1 MAQTKTQFGYRS
13 APRSG
18 SGGREAAEHA
28 VVVVGAGPVGLS
40 LAIDLAQR
48 GQSVVL
54 LDDADRIGEGSRAIC
69 FSKRSLEFW
78 DRLGIGQRMVDKGVV
93 WSVGK
98 IFHGD
103 SQLYQ
108 FNLLPEE
115 GHKRPA
121 FINLQQFYAEA
132 YLVDRVEELPA
143 IDLRWRNKV
152 IGLEQRNDHVRAD
165 DRDAGWPLSAARRL
179 SSSPATA
186 PVRRCGRWSGA
197 EFAGQVFED
206 QFLIADVK
214 MTAEFPTERW
224 FWFDPPFHAGRS
236 ALLHKQP
243 DDIWRIDLQLSRYA
257 DPAFEKQPE
266 NVRPRIARMLG
277 HDKFDFEWI
286 SLYKFQ
292 CRRMD
297 RFIHGRV
304 IFAGDAAHQVSP
316 FGARG
321 ANSGLED
328 AENIAWKLDR
338 VLRGTSPEAL
348 LESYHTERSAA
359 ADENI
364 RESTRSTDFMAPAS
378 HQEARL
384 RKAVLSL
391 AKETEFGKRMVNG
404 GRLSVPSI
412 YDTPLSTADGDAW
425 RGGPRP
431 GASMPDAPIAAPIW
445 PADVPDRSFHRR
457 GNAVHAAGVRQWRG
471 DRCARGRWPI
481 RIGGE
486 GGFADRQGTGWR
498 ALRRRTRHR
507 LSAAARR
514 LCRRA
519 LPAPDAGRRSTPRW
533 RAPPAELRF
542 CHDAVHQLEF
552 CQAGRCLPRH
562 RRGASRVERDAKRR
576 PRCRAGAGARQS
588 YRRHRGAAMKPSRSP
603 SGGCSM
609 PASSSNSS
617 NNRIHGLERRKGLN

>member
-1 MAQTKTQFGYRS
+1 MAQQSKTQFGYRRH
-13 APRSG
+13 ADQDRSG
-18 SGGREAAEHA
+18 ADAAEHR

-48 GQSVVL
+48 GQAVVL

-69 FSKRSLEFW
+69 FSKRSLEYW

-93 WSVGK
+93 WSVGR

-132 YLVDRVEELPA
+132 YLVDRVHELPA
-143 IDLRWRNKV
+143 VDLRWRNKV
-152 IGLEQRNDHVRAD
+152 IGLERRNDHVALTIETPDGSYRLRAD
-165 DRDAGWPLSAARRL
+165 YVVACDGAR
-179 SSSPATA
+179 SSLRQM
-186 PVRRCGRWSGA
+186 VGA
-197 EFAGQVFED
+197 EFTGKVFED
-206 QFLIADVK
+206 QFLIADVR
-214 MTAEFPTERW
+214 MTAKFPTERW

-243 DDIWRIDLQLSRYA
+243 DDIWRIDLQLHPDA
-257 DPAFEKQPE
+257 DPAVEKRPE

-277 HDKFDFEWI
+277 HEKFDFEWI

-297 RFIHGRV
+297 KFLHGRV

-321 ANSGLED
+321 ANSGLDD
-328 AENIAWKLDR
+328 AENLAWKLDR
-338 VLRGTSPEAL
+338 VLRKNSPEAL
-348 LESYHTERSAA
+348 LESYHSERSAA

-378 HQEARL
+378 RQEARL
-384 RKAVLSL
+384 RAAVLSL
-391 AKETEFGKRMVNG
+391 ARETEFGKRMING
-404 GRLSVPSI
+404 GRLSVPST
-412 YDTPLSTADGDAW
+412 YDSQLSTADGEVW

-431 GASMPDAPIAAPIW
+431 GASMPDAPIA
-445 PADVPDRSFHRR
+445 
-457 GNAVHAAGVRQWRG
+457 G
-471 DRCARGRWPI
+471 ARGEGKFLTDAFVSAGARFTLLAFSNGAAVDAPDGVGVI

-486 GGFADRQGTGWR
+486 DGYSD
-498 ALRRRTRHR
+498 
-507 LSAAARR
+507 LSGLVAARYDAEPGTAYLLR
-514 LCRRA
+514 PDGYIAARFRHPIRSALDAALARA
-519 LPAPDAGRRSTPRW
+519 SATI
-533 RAPPAELRF
+533 E
-542 CHDAVHQLEF
+542 V
-552 CQAGRCLPRH
+552 
-562 RRGASRVERDAKRR
+562 
-576 PRCRAGAGARQS
+576 
-588 YRRHRGAAMKPSRSP
+588 
-603 SGGCSM
+603 
-609 PASSSNSS
+609 
-617 NNRIHGLERRKGLN
+617 

>member
-1 MAQTKTQFGYRS
+1 MVQTKIQYGYRRHPDQDR
-13 APRSG
+13 AG
-18 SGGREAAEHA
+18 ADVAEYP

-40 LAIDLAQR
+40 LSIDLAQR

-69 FSKRSLEFW
+69 FSKRSLEYW
-78 DRLGIGQRMVDKGVV
+78 DRLGVGDRMVDKGVV

-108 FNLLPEE
+108 FNLLPEH

-132 YLVDRVEELPA
+132 YLVDRVQELPD

-152 IGLEQRNDHVRAD
+152 IGLEPRNDGVALTIATPDGPYKVRASFVVACD
-165 DRDAGWPLSAARRL
+165 GAR
-179 SSSPATA
+179 SSLRQM
-186 PVRRCGRWSGA
+186 VGA
-197 EFAGQVFED
+197 EFSGQVFED

-214 MTAEFPTERW
+214 MTAAFPTERW

-243 DDIWRIDLQLSRYA
+243 DDIWRIDLQLNRFA
-257 DPAFEKQPE
+257 DPAVEKLPE

-277 HDKFDFEWI
+277 HDKFEFEWI

-328 AENIAWKLDR
+328 AENLAWKLDR
-338 VLRGTSPEAL
+338 VVRGISPQDL
-348 LESYHTERSAA
+348 LESYHIERSAA

-364 RESTRSTDFMAPAS
+364 RESTRSTDFMAPNS

-391 AKETEFGKRMVNG
+391 ARETEFGKRMVNA

-412 YDTPLSTADGDAW
+412 YESPLSTADRDAW
-425 RGGPRP
+425 RAGPRP
-431 GASMPDAPIAAPIW
+431 GTSMLDAPITERSGCQAFLTDAFIKRRTGFALLEFGNGAAAETPE
-445 PADVPDRSFHRR
+445 
-457 GNAVHAAGVRQWRG
+457 GVG
-471 DRCARGRWPI
+471 VI
-481 RIGGE
+481 RIGGDDGLVDSE
-486 GGFADRQGTGWR
+486 G
-498 ALRRRTRHR
+498 L
-507 LSAAARR
+507 
-514 LCRRA
+514 
-519 LPAPDAGRRSTPRW
+519 
-533 RAPPAELRF
+533 
-542 CHDAVHQLEF
+542 
-552 CQAGRCLPRH
+552 
-562 RRGASRVERDAKRR
+562 
-576 PRCRAGAGARQS
+576 AGAR
-588 YRRHRGAAMKPSRSP
+588 YDAEPGTAYLLRPDGYVAARFRHPTRPALDAAVSRAA
-603 SGGCSM
+603 GV
-609 PASSSNSS
+609 N
-617 NNRIHGLERRKGLN
+617 

>member
-1 MAQTKTQFGYRS
+1 LASRKVIMAQTRTQFGYRRHPDQDR
-13 APRSG
+13 AG
-18 SGGREAAEHA
+18 ANVAEYPI
-28 VVVVGAGPVGLS
+28 VVVGAGPVGLS

-48 GQSVVL
+48 GQPVVL

-69 FSKRSLEFW
+69 FSKRALEYW

-98 IFHGD
+98 IFHGAT
-103 SQLYQ
+103 QLYQ
-108 FNLLPEE
+108 FNLLPEQ

-132 YLVDRVEELPA
+132 YLVDRVEQLPA
-143 IDLRWRNKV
+143 VDLRWCNKV
-152 IGLEQRNDHVRAD
+152 VGLEQRNDRVALTIATPEGPYRVH
-165 DRDAGWPLSAARRL
+165 ARFVIACDGAR
-179 SSSPATA
+179 SSLRQM
-186 PVRRCGRWSGA
+186 VGA
-197 EFAGQVFED
+197 EFVGQVFED

-214 MTAEFPTERW
+214 MTADFPTERW

-236 ALLHKQP
+236 ALLHRQP
-243 DDIWRIDLQLSRYA
+243 DDVWRIDLQLHPDA
-257 DPAFEKQPE
+257 DPAVEKLPE

-297 RFIHGRV
+297 KFIHGRV

-338 VLRGTSPEAL
+338 VLRGISPEAL
-348 LESYHTERSAA
+348 LETYHTERSAA

-364 RESTRSTDFMAPAS
+364 RESTRATDFMAPVTA
-378 HQEARL
+378 QEARL

-412 YDTPLSTADGDAW
+412 YESSLSTADRDAW

-431 GASMPDAPIAAPIW
+431 GSSMPDAPVAERSGQPKFLTDAFIEQGTRFTLLEFGNGAAVEAPG
-445 PADVPDRSFHRR
+445 DVGVIRVGGVD
-457 GNAVHAAGVRQWRG
+457 GLVDAAG
-471 DRCARGRWPI
+471 
-481 RIGGE
+481 
-486 GGFADRQGTGWR
+486 
-498 ALRRRTRHR
+498 L
-507 LSAAARR
+507 
-514 LCRRA
+514 
-519 LPAPDAGRRSTPRW
+519 
-533 RAPPAELRF
+533 
-542 CHDAVHQLEF
+542 
-552 CQAGRCLPRH
+552 
-562 RRGASRVERDAKRR
+562 
-576 PRCRAGAGARQS
+576 AGAR
-588 YRRHRGAAMKPSRSP
+588 YDAEPGTAYLLRPDGYVAARFRHPTKPALEAALARA
-603 SGGCSM
+603 C
-609 PASSSNSS
+609 
-617 NNRIHGLERRKGLN
+617 GLS

>member
-1 MAQTKTQFGYRS
+1 MASSKTQYGYRRHPDQDRPS
-13 APRSG
+13 ANTATHP
-18 SGGREAAEHA
+18 A
-28 VVVVGAGPVGLS
+28 VVVGAGPVGLS

-48 GQSVVL
+48 GQAVVL

-78 DRLGIGQRMVDKGVV
+78 DRLGVADRMVEKGVV
-93 WSVGK
+93 WSVGR
-98 IFHGD
+98 IFQGA
-103 SQLYQ
+103 SLLYQ

-132 YLVDRVEELPA
+132 YLVDRVQELA
-143 IDLRWRNKV
+143 GIDLRWRNKV
-152 IGLEQRNDHVRAD
+152 IGLESRNDRAILTIETPDGPYRVRANYVVACD
-165 DRDAGWPLSAARRL
+165 GAR
-179 SSSPATA
+179 SSLRQM
-186 PVRRCGRWSGA
+186 VGA

-206 QFLIADVK
+206 QFLIADVR

-243 DDIWRIDLQLSRYA
+243 DDIWRIDLQLNRDA
-257 DPAFEKQPE
+257 DPVVEKLPE

-277 HDKFDFEWI
+277 HDKFEFEWI

-328 AENIAWKLDR
+328 AENLAWKLDR
-338 VLRGTSPEAL
+338 VLRSISPEAL
-348 LESYHTERSAA
+348 LESYHVERSAA

-364 RESTRSTDFMAPAS
+364 RESTRSTDFMAPGTR
-378 HQEARL
+378 QEARL

-391 AKETEFGKRMVNG
+391 ARETEFGKRMING
-404 GRLSVPSI
+404 GRLSVPSV
-412 YDTPLSTADGDAW
+412 YETPLSTADRDDW

-431 GASMPDAPIAAPIW
+431 GASMLDAPVTAPAGEPVYLTDAFIA
-445 PADVPDRSFHRR
+445 
-457 GNAVHAAGVRQWRG
+457 
-471 DRCARGRWPI
+471 C
-481 RIGGE
+481 
-486 GGFADRQGTGWR
+486 GT
-498 ALRRRTRHR
+498 
-507 LSAAARR
+507 
-514 LCRRA
+514 
-519 LPAPDAGRRSTPRW
+519 
-533 RAPPAELRF
+533 RF
-542 CHDAVHQLEF
+542 TLLEF
-552 CQAGRCLPRH
+552 SN
-562 RRGASRVERDAKRR
+562 GATVD
-576 PRCRAGAGARQS
+576 PPDG
-588 YRRHRGAAMKPSRSP
+588 
-603 SGGCSM
+603 
-609 PASSSNSS
+609 
-617 NNRIHGLERRKGLN
+617 

>member
-1 MAQTKTQFGYRS
+1 MTQTKTQFGYRRH
-13 APRSG
+13 PDQDRSG
-18 SGGREAAEHA
+18 ANAAEYP

-69 FSKRSLEFW
+69 FSKRSLEYW
-78 DRLGIGQRMVDKGVV
+78 DRLGVGQRMVDKGVV

-98 IFHGD
+98 IFHGA

-132 YLVDRVEELPA
+132 YLVDRIAHLPD
-143 IDLRWRNKV
+143 INLRWRTKV
-152 IGLEQRNDHVRAD
+152 AALERRNDHVALTIETPEGAYRLHAQYIVACD
-165 DRDAGWPLSAARRL
+165 GAR
-179 SSSPATA
+179 SSLRKM
-186 PVRRCGRWSGA
+186 VGA
-197 EFAGQVFED
+197 EFSGRVFED

-236 ALLHKQP
+236 ALLHRQP
-243 DDIWRIDLQLSRYA
+243 DNVWRIDLQLSRFA
-257 DPAFEKQPE
+257 DPASEKQPD

-277 HDKFDFEWI
+277 HDKFEFEWI

-297 RFIHGRV
+297 RFVHGRV

-328 AENIAWKLDR
+328 AENLAWKLDR

-348 LESYHTERSAA
+348 LESYHVERSGA

-364 RESTRSTDFMAPAS
+364 RESTRATDFMAPNS

-384 RKAVLSL
+384 RKAVLAL
-391 AKETEFGKRMVNG
+391 AKETEFGKRMVNA
-404 GRLSVPSI
+404 GRLSVPST
-412 YDTPLSTADGDAW
+412 YETPLSTADADAW

-431 GASMPDAPIAAPIW
+431 GASIPDAPIAE
-445 PADVPDRSFHRR
+445 R
-457 GNAVHAAGVRQWRG
+457 GGNSLFLTDAF
-471 DRCARGRWPI
+471 ARGRGFTLLEFGNGAAVETPDDVGSI
-481 RIGGE
+481 RIGGDD
-486 GGFADRQGTGWR
+486 GLVD
-498 ALRRRTRHR
+498 
-507 LSAAARR
+507 AA
-514 LCRRA
+514 
-519 LPAPDAGRRSTPRW
+519 
-533 RAPPAELRF
+533 
-542 CHDAVHQLEF
+542 
-552 CQAGRCLPRH
+552 
-562 RRGASRVERDAKRR
+562 
-576 PRCRAGAGARQS
+576 
-588 YRRHRGAAMKPSRSP
+588 
-603 SGGCSM
+603 
-609 PASSSNSS
+609 
-617 NNRIHGLERRKGLN
+617 

>member
-1 MAQTKTQFGYRS
+1 MAQNEAKTQFGYRRH
-13 APRSG
+13 ADQDRT
-18 SGGREAAEHA
+18 GGDVAEHS

-48 GQSVVL
+48 GHCVVL

-69 FSKRSLEFW
+69 FSKRSLEYW

-98 IFHGD
+98 IFHGH

-132 YLVDRVEELPA
+132 YLVDRVGALPR
-143 IDLRWRNKV
+143 IDLRWRNKAV
-152 IGLEQRNDHVRAD
+152 GLEQRNDYVALAIETPDGPYQVHAQHVIACD
-165 DRDAGWPLSAARRL
+165 GAR
-179 SSSPATA
+179 SSLRKM
-186 PVRRCGRWSGA
+186 VGA
-197 EFAGQVFED
+197 EFSGQVFED

-214 MTAEFPTERW
+214 MSAAFPTERW

-243 DDIWRIDLQLSRYA
+243 DDVWRIDLQLNRYA
-257 DPAFEKQPE
+257 DPAVEKQPD

-277 HDKFDFEWI
+277 HDKFEFEWI

-304 IFAGDAAHQVSP
+304 VFAGDAAHQVSP

-328 AENIAWKLDR
+328 AENLAWKLDR
-338 VLRGTSPEAL
+338 VLRKVSPQTL
-348 LESYHTERSAA
+348 LESYHIERSLA

-364 RESTRSTDFMAPAS
+364 RESTRSTDFMAPNS

-391 AKETEFGKRMVNG
+391 AKETEFGKRMVNA
-404 GRLSVPSI
+404 GRLSVPSV
-412 YDTPLSTADGDAW
+412 YDSPLSTADVDHW
-425 RGGPRP
+425 RGGPQP
-431 GASMPDAPIAAPIW
+431 GASMPDAPLAARSGEGMFLTDAFIKHGTQFTLLEFSNG
-445 PADVPDRSFHRR
+445 AASDVPEDV
-457 GNAVHAAGVRQWRG
+457 GM
-471 DRCARGRWPI
+471 I

-486 GGFADRQGTGWR
+486 GGLADLQGLAGKRYDAEPGT
-498 ALRRRTRHR
+498 AYLLRPDGYV
-507 LSAAARR
+507 AAR
-514 LCRRA
+514 
-519 LPAPDAGRRSTPRW
+519 
-533 RAPPAELRF
+533 F
-542 CHDAVHQLEF
+542 
-552 CQAGRCLPRH
+552 RH
-562 RRGASRVERDAKRR
+562 
-576 PRCRAGAGARQS
+576 PTRAGLD
-588 YRRHRGAAMKPSRSP
+588 AALGRA
-603 SGGCSM
+603 CS
-609 PASSSNSS
+609 
-617 NNRIHGLERRKGLN
+617 LN

>member
-1 MAQTKTQFGYRS
+1 MAQTRTQFGYRRH
-13 APRSG
+13 PDQDRTG
-18 SGGREAAEHA
+18 PDVAEHP

-40 LAIDLAQR
+40 LSIDLAQR
-48 GQSVVL
+48 GQRVVL

-69 FSKRSLEFW
+69 FSKRSLEYW

-98 IFHGD
+98 IFHGG

-108 FNLLPEE
+108 FNLLPED

-132 YLVDRVEELPA
+132 YLIERVEQLPA

-152 IGLEQRNDHVRAD
+152 VGLEPRNDHVALTIETPDGPYRIHATFVIACD
-165 DRDAGWPLSAARRL
+165 GAR
-179 SSSPATA
+179 SSLRKM
-186 PVRRCGRWSGA
+186 VGA
-197 EFAGQVFED
+197 EFSGQVFED
-206 QFLIADVK
+206 QFLIADVR

-243 DDIWRIDLQLSRYA
+243 DDVWRIDLQLSRFA
-257 DPAFEKQPE
+257 DPAAEKQPD

-277 HDKFDFEWI
+277 HDKFEFEWI

-292 CRRMD
+292 CRRME
-297 RFIHGRV
+297 RFLHGRV

-328 AENIAWKLDR
+328 AENLAWKLDR

-348 LESYHTERSAA
+348 LESYHVERSAA

-364 RESTRSTDFMAPAS
+364 RESTRSTDFMAPNS

-384 RKAVLSL
+384 RKAVLAL
-391 AKETEFGKRMVNG
+391 AKETEFAKRMVNA
-404 GRLSVPSI
+404 GRLSMPSI
-412 YDTPLSTADGDAW
+412 YETPLSTADSDVW

-431 GASMPDAPIAAPIW
+431 GASMPDAPIAERGGNSRFLTDAFIGRGTGFKLLEFGNG
-445 PADVPDRSFHRR
+445 AAVETPD
-457 GNAVHAAGVRQWRG
+457 GVG
-471 DRCARGRWPI
+471 AI
-481 RIGGE
+481 RIGGDDGLVDAAGLAGKRYDAE
-486 GGFADRQGTGWR
+486 PGT
-498 ALRRRTRHR
+498 AYLLRPDGYV
-507 LSAAARR
+507 AARFR
-514 LCRRA
+514 HPTRPALEAALARA
-519 LPAPDAGRRSTPRW
+519 CAL
-533 RAPPAELRF
+533 
-542 CHDAVHQLEF
+542 
-552 CQAGRCLPRH
+552 
-562 RRGASRVERDAKRR
+562 
-576 PRCRAGAGARQS
+576 
-588 YRRHRGAAMKPSRSP
+588 
-603 SGGCSM
+603 
-609 PASSSNSS
+609 
-617 NNRIHGLERRKGLN
+617 I

>member
-1 MAQTKTQFGYRS
+1 MAQAKTHQAKAQFGYRRHPDQDRAGQS
-13 APRSG
+13 P
-18 SGGREAAEHA
+18 AEHP

-48 GQSVVL
+48 GQRVVL

-69 FSKRSLEFW
+69 FSKRSLEYW
-78 DRLGIGQRMVDKGVV
+78 DRLGVGDRMVAKGVV
-93 WSVGK
+93 WSVGR

-108 FNLLPEE
+108 FNLLPED

-121 FINLQQFYAEA
+121 FINLQQYYAEA
-132 YLVDRVEELPA
+132 YLVDRIQDLPE

-152 IGLEQRNDHVRAD
+152 TALEQRND
-165 DRDAGWPLSAARRL
+165 SALLTIETPEGAYRLHAQYVIACDGAR
-179 SSSPATA
+179 SSLRQM
-186 PVRRCGRWSGA
+186 VGA

-236 ALLHKQP
+236 ALLHRQP
-243 DDIWRIDLQLSRYA
+243 DDVWRIDLQLNRYA
-257 DPAFEKQPE
+257 DPVVEKKPE

-277 HDKFDFEWI
+277 HDKFEFEWI

-304 IFAGDAAHQVSP
+304 IFAGDSAHQVSP

-328 AENIAWKLDR
+328 AENLSWKLDR
-338 VLRGTSPEAL
+338 VLRGTSPASL
-348 LESYHTERSAA
+348 LESYHAERSMA

-364 RESTRSTDFMAPAS
+364 RESTRSTDFMAPNS

-404 GRLSVPSI
+404 GRLSVPCS
-412 YDTPLSTADGDAW
+412 YDSPLSSPDADAW
-425 RGGPRP
+425 RGGPAP
-431 GASMPDAPIAAPIW
+431 GCSMLDAPVAMRAGEQGYLTDAVRTGGTDFTLLSFSNGAAIAAP
-445 PADVPDRSFHRR
+445 D
-457 GNAVHAAGVRQWRG
+457 GVK
-471 DRCARGRWPI
+471 DI
-481 RIGGE
+481 RIGGA
-486 GGFADRQGTGWR
+486 GGLADPAGLVAKRYDAEPGAAYLLRPDGYVAARFRHPTR
-498 ALRRRTRHR
+498 AAI
-507 LSAAARR
+507 AAA
-514 LCRRA
+514 LSRA
-519 LPAPDAGRRSTPRW
+519 
-533 RAPPAELRF
+533 
-542 CHDAVHQLEF
+542 Q
-552 CQAGRCLPRH
+552 
-562 RRGASRVERDAKRR
+562 
-576 PRCRAGAGARQS
+576 
-588 YRRHRGAAMKPSRSP
+588 
-603 SGGCSM
+603 
-609 PASSSNSS
+609 
-617 NNRIHGLERRKGLN
+617 GLTQGLN

>member
-1 MAQTKTQFGYRS
+1 MAQAKTQFGYHRHPDQDRS
-13 APRSG
+13 SA
-18 SGGREAAEHA
+18 AVAEHP

-40 LAIDLAQR
+40 FAIGLAQR
-48 GQSVVL
+48 GHRVVL

-78 DRLGIGQRMVDKGVV
+78 DRLGVGDRMVDKGVV

-98 IFHGD
+98 IFHGA

-108 FNLLPEE
+108 FNLLPEP

-132 YLVDRVEELPA
+132 YLVDRVEELPG
-143 IDLRWRNKV
+143 ISLRWRNKV
-152 IGLEQRNDHVRAD
+152 SGLQQRNDRVVLTVDTPEGPYTLH
-165 DRDAGWPLSAARRL
+165 AAYVIACDGAR
-179 SSSPATA
+179 SSLRQM
-186 PVRRCGRWSGA
+186 VGA

-236 ALLHKQP
+236 ALLHRQP
-243 DDIWRIDLQLSRYA
+243 DDIWRIDLQLHPDA
-257 DPAFEKQPE
+257 DSVAEKRPE

-277 HDKFDFEWI
+277 HDEFAFEWV

-297 RFIHGRV
+297 RFLHGRV

-328 AENIAWKLDR
+328 AENLAWKLDR
-338 VLRGTSPEAL
+338 ILRKTSPENL
-348 LESYHTERSAA
+348 LESYHIERSAA

-364 RESTRSTDFMAPAS
+364 RESTRSTDFMAPATK
-378 HQEARL
+378 QEARL
-384 RKAVLSL
+384 RKAVLAL

-404 GRLSVPSI
+404 GRLSVPSV
-412 YDTPLSTADGDAW
+412 YDTPLSTADVDQW

-431 GASMPDAPIAAPIW
+431 GASMADAPMA
-445 PADVPDRSFHRR
+445 
-457 GNAVHAAGVRQWRG
+457 
-471 DRCARGRWPI
+471 ARGEPCFLTEAFISKGTQFTLLAFGNGAAIDAPKDVSAI

-486 GGFADRQGTGWR
+486 GGLIDAEGLAASRYDAEPGT
-498 ALRRRTRHR
+498 AYLLRPDGYV
-507 LSAAARR
+507 AAR
-514 LCRRA
+514 
-519 LPAPDAGRRSTPRW
+519 
-533 RAPPAELRF
+533 F
-542 CHDAVHQLEF
+542 
-552 CQAGRCLPRH
+552 RH
-562 RRGASRVERDAKRR
+562 
-576 PRCRAGAGARQS
+576 
-588 YRRHRGAAMKPSRSP
+588 PSR
-603 SGGCSM
+603 
-609 PASSSNSS
+609 PALDAALARAS
-617 NNRIHGLERRKGLN
+617 GLN